1 MTGWQSFMGSKGSTC
16 DSGVTPSYSLLQRKK
31 SYSLLIHRIPEPVP
45 GVKDGQVV
53 DVLHVA
59 LAKVGGDVEALAEKV
74 QRVQGLGL
82 RLGDGRDVGAARQGA
97 EPDQVPAGV
106 LQQDPLRLLLGR
118 GLVVDERPGEVA
130 LAG

>member
-1 MTGWQSFMGSKGSTC
+1 M
-16 DSGVTPSYSLLQRKK
+16 
-31 SYSLLIHRIPEPVP
+31 
-45 GVKDGQVV
+45 KDGQVV

-59 LAKVGGDVEALAEKV
+59 LAKVSGDVEALAEKV

-82 RLGDGRDVGAARQGA
+82 RFGDGRDVGAARQGA

-106 LQQDPLRLLLGR
+106 LQQDPLRLLLRR